1 MGASTAELASDQAR
15 DLKRKTITDRRMS
28 RRAVVSGALG
38 SALEWFDFAIYGALS
53 ATIFPALFFA
63 DLGPGGALIASFATF
78 GVGFL
83 ARPLGAVVCGYLGDK
98 FGRRP
103 VLLGTF
109 IAMGISSVLIGIL
122 PTGQGVFI
130 AFLLVALRF
139 IQGFSLGG
147 EATGAQLM
155 TMEHAEGS
163 RRGILGAFIN
173 IGSPLSQVIANL
185 TLTVLAAILTAED
198 FQNWGWRIPFLLSVV
213 LVAVGVYIRL
223 KLEETPAF
231 VVQKELVGDKK
242 VNGLKIVKTQPLTI
256 LTLIL
261 AWAGSAMTFYVVA
274 VYGLSYMTSQA
285 GFSRGDGFLI
295 LVIGNAVSV
304 GFGLFGGWISDRIG
318 RKPVLYLGL
327 ALQFVALAA
336 FFPAANT
343 GSFFLAMLTVIAALS
358 GVQFAFGA
366 QPALFAEQF
375 PTAGRFSGSALAL
388 TISGLVFAAP
398 APMVA
403 AALAGSGWYWGIGVI
418 NMVVVVVSVIAM
430 TWVRENRHVDL
441 ATYVIRK

>member
-1 MGASTAELASDQAR
+1 MAVTVEIGSEKAQ
-15 DLKRKTITDRRMS
+15 DLKRQNIADRRMS

-53 ATIFPALFFA
+53 ATLFPILFFS
-63 DLGPGGALIASFATF
+63 DLGPAGALIASFATF

-109 IAMGISSVLIGIL
+109 IAMGISSVFIGLL

-130 AFLLVALRF
+130 AFVLVALRF
-139 IQGFSLGG
+139 VQGFSLGG

-155 TMEHAEGS
+155 TMEHAKGD
-163 RRGILGAFIN
+163 RRGILGACIN

-185 TLTVLAAILTAED
+185 TLTVLALVLSVED
-198 FQNWGWRIPFLLSVV
+198 FQSWGWRIPFLLSVL

-231 VVQKELVGDKK
+231 VVQKEIVGEKK

-274 VYGLSYMTSQA
+274 IYGLSYMTAQA
-285 GFSRGDGFLI
+285 GFEQGESFLI
-295 LVIGNAVSV
+295 LVIGNAISV
-304 GFGLFGGWISDRIG
+304 GAGLFGGWISDRIG
-318 RKPVLYLGL
+318 RKPVLYIGL
-327 ALQFVALAA
+327 AAQFVALAF

-343 GSFFLAMLTVIAALS
+343 GSFTLAMLTVTVALS

-388 TISGLVFAAP
+388 TISGLIFAAP

-403 AALAGSGWYWGIGVI
+403 AALAGAGWYWGIGVI
-418 NMVVVVVSVIAM
+418 NMAVVVMSVIAM
-430 TWVRENRHVDL
+430 TWVKENRHVDL